1 MKIVT
6 WNVNGIRP
14 RLERLLAW
22 TEEHAPDVLCLQETK
37 VEDDAFPRAAFEE
50 RGFHVAAYGQKTY
63 NGVAIISRET
73 PTELMY
79 GFPDDGPDA
88 DRRLL
93 AGTFGM
99 LRLYCAYVPNGQTPE
114 SDQFATKLDWLRR
127 LHDHVDATCGR
138 RTRILLAGD
147 FNIAPE
153 ARDVYDPERYRGQ
166 VHFHPDEHE
175 ALARLAEWGFMD
187 LFRKHHPE
195 GGLYSWWDYR
205 AGAFQRNHGL
215 RIDLLLG
222 TQPLWRHCAACAIDR
237 DERARERPSDHVP
250 VVAVFD

>member
-1 MKIVT
+1 MAGDGTGVAPAGAVVHDAPRMKIVT

-50 RGFHVAAYGQKTY
+50 RGFHVAAHGQKTY

-93 AGTFGM
+93 AATFGM
-99 LRLYCAYVPNGQTPE
+99 LRVYCAYVPNGQTPE

-147 FNIAPE
+147 
-153 ARDVYDPERYRGQ
+153 DV
-166 VHFHPDEHE
+166 
-175 ALARLAEWGFMD
+175 EWRRHGV
-187 LFRKHHPE
+187 E
-195 GGLYSWWDYR
+195 IR
-205 AGAFQRNHGL
+205 A
-215 RIDLLLG
+215 
-222 TQPLWRHCAACAIDR
+222 AAG
-237 DERARERPSDHVP
+237 RASEW
-250 VVAVFD
+250 